1 MRHVLIAT
9 IAALAAGSAAYAQDL
24 APKADPNAA
33 LPPTSRM
40 DQATPTMKAPDGQ
53 SQTAPTGRV
62 GEAVPAMKPADP
74 QSADTGAKPA
84 TFVADEQWVGR
95 YVYSSDGKDLGKIAS
110 IRKSGTS
117 SEIYFAMGGFLGL
130 GATRK
135 SVTSDQIQDV
145 KNDRVVLRL
154 SESDAQKLPAAEDTT
169 QK

>member
-9 IAALAAGSAAYAQDL
+9 IAALAAGSAAYAQDP

-33 LPPTSRM
+33 LPPTSRIN
-40 DQATPTMKAPDGQ
+40 QATPTMKAPDGQ

-62 GEAVPAMKPADP
+62 GVPAMKPADP

-154 SESDAQKLPAAEDTT
+154 SEADAQKLPAAEDTT